1 MEVKRNN
8 KGRFKKGTASIN
20 RKHFPIKGEVY
31 GDYTVI
37 DEQIEIS
44 SDNKVKFHVKCKC
57 GKEQYVRS
65 WFLKSGRQKS
75 CRECSSRKA
84 FWKSAKENKRVGF
97 CNLQHKGVG
106 SFTKTT
112 FSYFKRNAKIRNI
125 EWSED
130 LTIDYLW
137 GLLQKQK
144 FKCKYTSLPIE
155 LTEIRK
161 GSNIDF
167 EKMTASI
174 DRIDSNKGYQKD
186 NIQWVHKDI
195 NRMKWAFPENRF
207 LELCYLV
214 NKYGNHEPSITA
226 SSNEGAETN
235 GESTVTL

>member
-1 MEVKRNN
+1 M
-8 KGRFKKGTASIN
+8 
-20 RKHFPIKGEVY
+20 
-31 GDYTVI
+31 
-37 DEQIEIS
+37 S

-84 FWKSAKENKRVGF
+84 FWKSAKENKRIGF
-97 CNLQHKGVG
+97 CNLEHQGIG
-106 SFTKTT
+106 NFTKTT
-112 FSYFKRNAKIRNI
+112 YSYFKRNAKIRNI
-125 EWSED
+125 EWSDD

-137 GLLQKQK
+137 DLLQKQK
-144 FKCKYTSLPIE
+144 FKCKYTNLPIE

-195 NRMKWAFPENRF
+195 NRMKWAFPENKF

-214 NKYGNHEPSITA
+214 NKHGNHEPSIAT

-235 GESTVTL
+235 G